1 MNKRLKEILKE
12 YEERKH
18 KIIKGDESMNIVVL
32 AGGTSTEREISIVT
46 GTGVCKA
53 LRKKGHNA
61 ILVDIFCGLEPVDW
75 DEPFGDKD
83 YEVDSAAEYMRS
95 FDDDIEEIKRTRR
108 SFSDQMFWNSARQQ
122 TLYLWDFTVPTERM
136 ERFRQPSIFW
146 GSVTQDPDI

>member
-95 FDDDIEEIKRTRR
+95 FDDDIEA
-108 SFSDQMFWNSARQQ
+108 FSDRMYWNCVRQQ

-136 ERFRQPSIFW
+136 ERFRQPSISW
-146 GSVTQDPDI
+146 ESVTQEPDI